1 MKYLRWF
8 NAYNL
13 DEDVDYRKIA
23 LGVVVDLRF
32 DCKGQCFVV
41 QPLPLFHDK
50 EIKSKSWSF
59 IWKMTTH
66 LRHRLFLQWLRK
78 SGKSSRV
85 AQRFG
90 KSAVKGTL
98 CKLSKNHI
106 CAILRFLDIQNLT
119 KNIYTSTYSSHVA
132 TFLPFLFCKYLKAAF
147 SPGCRT
153 PPYPV
158 DNWLISICHW
168 FWFIDLDIGLCF
180 VTISW
185 PSTSDHHHNEARHH
199 YLQWWSW
206 WWWSSSSSSLWT
218 LNVFLLG

>member
-1 MKYLRWF
+1 MILST
-8 NAYNL
+8 NL
-13 DEDVDYRKIA
+13 DEYVDDCKIA

-119 KNIYTSTYSSHVA
+119 KTYIHLRIVHMLQPFYLFFSASIWKQLFPQDA
-132 TFLPFLFCKYLKAAF
+132 ELLPIL
-147 SPGCRT
+147 
-153 PPYPV
+153 
-158 DNWLISICHW
+158 
-168 FWFIDLDIGLCF
+168 
-180 VTISW
+180 
-185 PSTSDHHHNEARHH
+185 
-199 YLQWWSW
+199 
-206 WWWSSSSSSLWT
+206 
-218 LNVFLLG
+218 